1 MASMSRNNPIEEP
14 IKIAKSKWLVPESQ
28 LDDQQRN
35 FIENVDIDK
44 QNVWIK
50 GFPGSGKSVL
60 LAHTLRRIKNKNENA
75 KVAVVVFT
83 RSLISMYR
91 SAFAEMGMSA
101 EIMTF
106 YDFLGSASSYEYILS
121 DEIQDMPER
130 VLNAMITHANRVI
143 VAGDENQS
151 IYECDPKYKEP
162 TVLPSQ
168 IEEIL
173 NCRGSEV
180 DLRIIHRLSRS
191 IINAIQKFMP
201 NLNLLEGKVDMTK
214 KSTQIRLCSSRS
226 SEEETKYIMKEAEK
240 AVNVGQ
246 TVAILIPNGLAAITF
261 VNEVLKEK
269 GEPQWNESKNQWG
282 KPDFGNLNQHLQSH
296 SVKLQ
301 YVGNGYGSFDNEDK
315 ICVMTYHSSK
325 GLDFDNVFLPNL
337 NKQLVVYKD
346 EKLSKTLFMVAMTR
360 SRNNLYLTYSGEM
373 SDYLQSFSDDCN
385 KIDIHSALLGKS
397 SFGNSTNIF
406 GF

>member
-1 MASMSRNNPIEEP
+1 
-14 IKIAKSKWLVPESQ
+14 
-28 LDDQQRN
+28 
-35 FIENVDIDK
+35 
-44 QNVWIK
+44 
-50 GFPGSGKSVL
+50 
-60 LAHTLRRIKNKNENA
+60 
-75 KVAVVVFT
+75 
-83 RSLISMYR
+83 
-91 SAFAEMGMSA
+91 
-101 EIMTF
+101 
-106 YDFLGSASSYEYILS
+106 
-121 DEIQDMPER
+121 
-130 VLNAMITHANRVI
+130 
-143 VAGDENQS
+143 
-151 IYECDPKYKEP
+151 
-162 TVLPSQ
+162 
-168 IEEIL
+168 
-173 NCRGSEV
+173 
-180 DLRIIHRLSRS
+180 
-191 IINAIQKFMP
+191 
-201 NLNLLEGKVDMTK
+201 
-214 KSTQIRLCSSRS
+214 
-226 SEEETKYIMKEAEK
+226 MKEAEK

-269 GEPQWNESKNQWG
+269 GKPQWNESKNQWG